1 MIADADTAAAPISA
15 GAPPRPRRPAADL
28 ISPSAELTS
37 CVRAYISRSTVG
49 TALAS
54 AQRLNHFPATATCA
68 LIWVLEGRLESICAM
83 DGAAAP
89 QLLPGGVLF
98 RGPQSRPFA
107 TRSSGP
113 VRAFMCLLM
122 PDALHA
128 VAGLKPAA
136 WTNRAVAMDAALGPP
151 WQAMARA
158 VHDAP
163 DDAARVACIE
173 AFLLPRWR
181 EVRRAGHVSV
191 DCYQDWAQC
200 LRARAQASGPG
211 QSERQMERRIK
222 GLAGLTWRDI
232 RAIGQAESVFRRAGD
247 MAQAGPLTWASVA
260 SDAGYADQAHLCR
273 SIRKASGFTPTELHS
288 RARFDEA
295 FWVYRLSRLWR

>member
-1 MIADADTAAAPISA
+1 MMTDAAAAPPA
-15 GAPPRPRRPAADL
+15 VDARPRRPAADL
-28 ISPSAELTS
+28 TSPSAELSS

-49 TALAS
+49 TALTS

-68 LIWVLEGRLESICAM
+68 LIWVLEGSLESICAM
-83 DGAAAP
+83 GGETAP
-89 QLLPGGVLF
+89 QPLPGGVLF
-98 RGPQSRPFA
+98 RGPQSRPFV

-113 VRAFMCLLM
+113 VRVFMCLLM

-128 VAGLKPAA
+128 MAGLKPAA
-136 WTNRAVAMDAALGPP
+136 WTNRAVAMDAVLEPQ
-151 WQAMARA
+151 WQAMAQA
-158 VHDAP
+158 VQDAP
-163 DDAARVACIE
+163 DDASRVACIE

-181 EVRRAGHVSV
+181 AVRCAGHVSV
-191 DCYQDWAQC
+191 DRYQDWAQC
-200 LRARAQASGPG
+200 LRTRALASGQG

-222 GLAGLTWRDI
+222 GIAGLTWRDI
-232 RAIGQAESVFRRAGD
+232 RAIGQAEAVFMRAGD
-247 MAQAGPLTWASVA
+247 AAQAGPLAWASVA